1 MNWVV
6 LGKLLNSQGLSVLS
20 TGAHLTYLK
29 ALGGGLLEIMY
40 ANHSAQTPQ
49 VAEASSLLLYSS
61 PRLTPGFAFHR
72 FGYP

>member
-29 ALGGGLLEIMY
+29 ALGGGLHEIMY
-40 ANHSAQTPQ
+40 ANHPAQTPQ

-61 PRLTPGFAFHR
+61 PRTHGFAFHR